1 MPKISVI
8 IPVYNTEKYI
18 EKCLDSIYNQ
28 KMKDIEIII
37 VNDGSKDNSDTIIQ
51 KWIEKNKEN
60 IQIKYLKKENGGLSD
75 SRNFAIP
82 YVTGEYISFIDSDD
96 FIDENLYSNLEK
108 YMNEKID
115 LIKFKMQTVDEK
127 GKILEKL
134 DGPIFEKCTGEKGY
148 EKLCTNDKFLDPA
161 CIYLYRTEFYKE
173 NNFKYK
179 LGAYHE
185 DFGLTSLIILKAKSF
200 VSTNEYGYYYLQTN
214 NSITRNSNYEKEIK
228 KAKDLINHYDDMIRT
243 IENYEISNKSKEL
256 IKRYYTNTLILKT
269 RELKEKDKK
278 QYIKEIKE
286 RKLYKNIKPYNLKQL
301 IKRIILKIN
310 INLYLKMR

>member
-1 MPKISVI
+1 
-8 IPVYNTEKYI
+8 
-18 EKCLDSIYNQ
+18 
-28 KMKDIEIII
+28 MKDIEIII

-115 LIKFKMQTVDEK
+115 LIKFKIQTVDEK